1 MIRNYLKIALRS
13 ITRSRGY
20 SFINIAGLA
29 VGMSITML
37 IGMWVYDEVS
47 FNRYHQNYES
57 IGEVYQH
64 QATNTGAIITA
75 PTGVGP
81 LGAEL
86 KANYK
91 DDFKY
96 VVRMWWESV
105 HTLSIGDQKVSQN
118 GTYMD
123 SDVIAMFTFKMIRGD
138 WSALKE
144 PASVVLA
151 ESTAKAL
158 FGDADPMDKMIRIDN
173 ELDVKVTGVY
183 EDLPSNSRF
192 SELKFIST
200 WDFFYQNNFWM
211 KDQENNWRNSLVTL
225 VQLQP
230 NVTFEG
236 ASAKIKDIKFN
247 KLFREEALKEKPE
260 LFLQPMDKWHLH
272 SEWENGKQVR
282 GRIQFVWLFAII
294 GVFVL
299 LLACINFMNLS
310 TAQSERRAREVGIR
324 KSIGSART
332 QLIWQFLTESFM
344 VVSFSWLFSLALVG
358 FMLPWF
364 NDLAGKKLA
373 VPWENTAFWIISV
386 VFIVITSLLSG
397 SYPALFLSSFQPV
410 KVLKGTFKAGRF
422 ASLPRKVLVVLQ
434 FTVSIALII
443 GTTIV
448 WQQIQHAKNRPIG
461 YSREGLLMFRKTTS
475 EHWRNAESI
484 RNELVASGGAIAAAE
499 SAGPPTAV
507 WFESSGFQ
515 WKAKTLT
522 NTTRL

>member
-1 MIRNYLKIALRS
+1 MIKNYLKIALRS
-13 ITRSRGY
+13 ITRSKGY

-29 VGMSITML
+29 VGMSVTML

-64 QATNTGAIITA
+64 QTKSPGDIITTPTGAA
-75 PTGVGP
+75 P
-81 LGAEL
+81 LGPEL
-86 KANYK
+86 RDNYK

-96 VVRMWWESV
+96 VVRMWWENV

-123 SDVIAMFTFKMIRGD
+123 SEVIEMFTFKMIRGD

-144 PASVVLA
+144 PASIVLA

-158 FGDADPMDKMIRIDN
+158 FGDVDPMEKMIRVDN
-173 ELDVKVTGVY
+173 EMDVKVTGVY

-192 SELKFIST
+192 NSLKFIST
-200 WDFFYQNNFWM
+200 WEFFYQNNSWM
-211 KDQENNWRNSLVTL
+211 KDQQNDWRNSLVTF

-230 NVTFEG
+230 NVTFES

-247 KLFREEALKEKPE
+247 KLPREEALQENPA
-260 LFLQPMDKWHLH
+260 LFLQPMGKWHLY
-272 SEWENGKQVR
+272 SEWENGKEVR

-310 TAQSERRAREVGIR
+310 TAQSEKRAREVGIR
-324 KSIGSART
+324 KSLGSARA

-344 VVSFSWLFSLALVG
+344 VVFFSWLFSLAVVG
-358 FMLPWF
+358 FVLPWF

-386 VFIVITSLLSG
+386 AFIALTSLLSG

-422 ASLPRKVLVVLQ
+422 SSLPRKVLVVLQ
-434 FTVSIALII
+434 FTVSITLII

-448 WQQIQHAKNRPIG
+448 WQQIQFAKDRPIG
-461 YSREGLLMFRKTTS
+461 YSREGLIMFRKTASTHRS
-475 EHWRNAESI
+475 LVRKHRLPVERQRPQPARRLCEHSR
-484 RNELVASGGAIAAAE
+484 V
-499 SAGPPTAV
+499 
-507 WFESSGFQ
+507 
-515 WKAKTLT
+515 
-522 NTTRL
+522 TRLRQHHGLGVCPGP